1 MEKSRVN
8 LCLKRANRAC
18 KQKMTTAK
26 LLHMQEALQL
36 TLVVYIFKLVLYY
49 NSIMISNQIKYNKF
63 SEFFTDTVWFLQTR
77 FADTQLWWLVIERA
91 RTKNSKKLVPGKW
104 LFETSLLKVTKALI
118 LHESIMEV
126 FFFFLKGGA
135 KIVNAQG
142 SDRKWHLTR
151 WAKYIDTGSCR
162 L

>member
-8 LCLKRANRAC
+8 LCLKRANTAC

-26 LLHMQEALQL
+26 LLHMQQALQL
-36 TLVVYIFKLVLYY
+36 TLVVYIFKFALYY
-49 NSIMISNQIKYNKF
+49 KSIMISNQIKYNKF
-63 SEFFTDTVWFLQTR
+63 SEFSTDTVWFLKTC

-104 LFETSLLKVTKALI
+104 LFGASLLKVTKALI

-142 SDRKWHLTR
+142 SDRKWHLTW
-151 WAKYIDTGSCR
+151 WAKYTDTGSCC

>member
-8 LCLKRANRAC
+8 LCLKRANTAC

-26 LLHMQEALQL
+26 LLHMQQALQL
-36 TLVVYIFKLVLYY
+36 TLVVYIFKFALYY
-49 NSIMISNQIKYNKF
+49 KSIMISNQIKYNKF
-63 SEFFTDTVWFLQTR
+63 SEFSTDTVWFLKTC

-104 LFETSLLKVTKALI
+104 LFGASLLKVTKALI

-142 SDRKWHLTR
+142 SDRKWHLTW
-151 WAKYIDTGSCR
+151 WAKYTDTGSCR

>member
-8 LCLKRANRAC
+8 LCLKRANTAC

-26 LLHMQEALQL
+26 LLHMQQVLQL
-36 TLVVYIFKLVLYY
+36 TLLVYIFKFALYY
-49 NSIMISNQIKYNKF
+49 KSIMISNQIKYNKF
-63 SEFFTDTVWFLQTR
+63 SEFSTDTVWFLKTC

-104 LFETSLLKVTKALI
+104 LFGASLLKVTKALI

-126 FFFFLKGGA
+126 FLFFFERR
-135 KIVNAQG
+135 
-142 SDRKWHLTR
+142 S
-151 WAKYIDTGSCR
+151 
-162 L
+162 